1 MPCETC
7 KSSPGYNH
15 ARDWGET
22 LSVEY
27 SKYFQEDSTSTTAS
41 SSFDSSEPDDETPS
55 DASFVEKIGCL
66 VAVDSDAVSTSCES
80 TPCLVPTSIAA
91 SVASDSGSIEV
102 DHVDEPLELP
112 PSSLI
117 DEEHLVSPSTG
128 HLVVSSVAQ
137 VAVEALAT
145 ANEAANAAREAAKAA
160 QIAAQAAASAAVV
173 AANLAQTAEK
183 LATLA
188 KSDAPLANTHV
199 KPQSMVQSP
208 AQLAQISPIEGIDGA
223 NFFMNAVSK
232 FLGFWVMSVMP
243 VTNMFSAIMRRL
255 YLGRSLSC

>member
-7 KSSPGYNH
+7 KSSPGYSH

-27 SKYFQEDSTSTTAS
+27 SKYIQEDSSSSTAS
-41 SSFDSSEPDDETPS
+41 SSFHSSELDDETPI
-55 DASFVEKIGCL
+55 DASFVEKMSCL

-80 TPCLVPTSIAA
+80 TPYLVPTSIAA

-117 DEEHLVSPSTG
+117 DEEHLVRPSNG
-128 HLVVSSVAQ
+128 HLVVSSVAE
-137 VAVEALAT
+137 VAAEALAT
-145 ANEAANAAREAAKAA
+145 AKEAANAAHEAAKAA

-173 AANLAQTAEK
+173 AAKLAQTAEK

-188 KSDAPLANTHV
+188 KPDAPLANTH
-199 KPQSMVQSP
+199 QSMAHSP
-208 AQLAQISPIEGIDGA
+208 AQLAQISPIEGIEGV

-243 VTNMFSAIMRRL
+243 VTSVFSTIMRRL
-255 YLGRSLSC
+255 HLGRSLSC